1 MNLSKVS
8 SLVLRLLAPSLIAV
22 VAQAATA
29 SIQLEPVLDNLVAP
43 IYVTHAHDG
52 SNRLFIVEQAGRI
65 KVVVPGA
72 ATPALFLDITSRV
85 LSGGERG
92 LLGLAFH
99 PQFATNARFFV
110 NYTRQPDGATVI
122 AEYRASADPGA
133 TATSESIVLTIAQPF
148 ANHNG
153 GMIEFGA
160 DDYLYIGMG
169 DGGSAND
176 PGNRAQNINDLL
188 GKILRI
194 DVDHPGG
201 GVPYSSPP
209 GNPFIGA
216 TPGRDEIFA
225 MGMRNPFRFSFDR
238 ETGQLYVG
246 DVGQGAREE
255 IDLVSAGGNYG
266 WRVFEG
272 TNCTNLDPGL
282 CNPANYVAP
291 IGQYGHTG
299 GRCSITGGY
308 VYRGSRGTLPSGTY
322 VFGDYCTGEIFELV
336 NGAPSLLLD
345 TSLNISS
352 FGEDEAG
359 EIYVVGLAGTVRR
372 IAPLSSAG
380 TTTALTSSPNPAA
393 AGTSVTFTATVTG
406 AGPTGVVNF
415 TDGGS
420 SIAGC
425 GAVAL
430 AGTGNARTAVC
441 VTGILSIGTHVVIAT
456 YGGDSA
462 NSASSSPALSQVI
475 NPSVPGSSNVALASA
490 GGIASASSTYSPA
503 YPVGAVNNNE
513 RAGLNPGNGGYWND
527 ASPNAFPDWVQ
538 IAFNGAKTIDR
549 VVVYSLQD
557 NYTNPIEPGDTQ
569 TFTYHGITDFAVQG
583 WIGSSWTTLATVAA
597 NNLVKRAVTF
607 VPSTADRI
615 RINVTSASD
624 LWSRIAE
631 IEAWGVDAPAPGGT
645 NVALASAGAVASASS
660 TYGAGYSAAAV
671 NNNERAGLNPGSGGY
686 WNDASPDAFPDWVQ
700 IDFNSAKAIDRVVVY
715 SVQDNYASP
724 IEPGDAQTFALY
736 GVTAFTI
743 QGWNGSTWITL
754 ATVSGNNLV
763 KRSVG
768 FAAFSTDRIRISVGN
783 AVDRWSRIAEIEA
796 WGVDAPAPGGTNVAL
811 ASAGAVASA
820 SSIYSAGYSAAA
832 VNNNER
838 AGLNPGSGG
847 YWNDASPDAFPDWV
861 QIDFNSVKAIDRVV
875 VYSVQDNYSS
885 PIEPSDAQTFALYG
899 VTAFT
904 IQGWNGSTWI
914 TLATVSANNLV
925 KRPVSFAA
933 FSTDRIRIS
942 VGNAVDRWSR
952 IAEIEAWAP

>member
-393 AGTSVTFTATVTG
+393 AGASVTFTATVTG

-415 TDGGS
+415 TDGGN

-441 VTGILSIGTHVVIAT
+441 ITGILSIGTHVVIAT

-538 IAFNGAKTIDR
+538 IAFNGTKTIDR

-583 WIGSSWTTLATVAA
+583 WIGSSWITLATVAA

-607 VPSTADRI
+607 VPSTTDRI
-615 RINVTSASD
+615 RINVTSAGD
-624 LWSRIAE
+624 LWSRMTE
-631 IEAWGVDAPAPGGT
+631 VEAWGVNAAAAPTTTTLASSANPASAGAGVTFTATVTGTAPSGSVNFTDGGSTIAGCAAVALAGTGDARTAECSTSSLSAGIHDMVATYGGDSANAASSSASLSQVIVAGNS

-660 TYGAGYSAAAV
+660 T
-671 NNNERAGLNPGSGGY
+671 
-686 WNDASPDAFPDWVQ
+686 
-700 IDFNSAKAIDRVVVY
+700 
-715 SVQDNYASP
+715 
-724 IEPGDAQTFALY
+724 
-736 GVTAFTI
+736 
-743 QGWNGSTWITL
+743 
-754 ATVSGNNLV
+754 
-763 KRSVG
+763 
-768 FAAFSTDRIRISVGN
+768 
-783 AVDRWSRIAEIEA
+783 
-796 WGVDAPAPGGTNVAL
+796 
-811 ASAGAVASA
+811 
-820 SSIYSAGYSAAA
+820 YSAGYSAAA

-838 AGLNPGSGG
+838 AGLDPGSGG

-885 PIEPSDAQTFALYG
+885 PIEPGNAQTFALYG

-914 TLATVSANNLV
+914 TLATVSGNNLV
-925 KRPVSFAA
+925 KRSVSFAA